1 MRVFGGTLQG
11 RRLQTCRVES
21 LRPTSE
27 KIREA
32 IFNILSPLVAE
43 GSVLDLFAGTGSL
56 GIEALS
62 RGMERAVF
70 VERNATII
78 SFLKKNISHCHLE
91 EKSEVLGFTVSKGLK
106 ILKSRNEKFALIF
119 LDPPYQEKLAG
130 KTLRE
135 ISEAQLVTQ
144 DGLVIVEH
152 SSKEILEES
161 YGRLKMDDQR
171 TYGQTLVSFF
181 SLFV

>member
-1 MRVFGGTLQG
+1 MRVFGGILRG
-11 RRLQTCRVES
+11 RRLQTCRVAS

-32 IFNILSPLVAE
+32 IFNILDPLLTE

-62 RGMERAVF
+62 RGMDRVVF
-70 VERNATII
+70 VEQNATVV
-78 SFLKKNISHCHLE
+78 SFLKKNIRHCHVE
-91 EKSEVLGFTVSKGLK
+91 DKSEIIRLPVSKGIKVLK
-106 ILKSRNEKFALIF
+106 LRNEKFALIF

-130 KTLRE
+130 KTLWE
-135 ISEAQLVTQ
+135 INEAQLITQ
-144 DGLVIVEH
+144 DGLIIAEH
-152 SSKEILEES
+152 SSQEILEES
-161 YGRLKMDDQR
+161 YGRLQMNDQR

-181 SLFV
+181 SL

>member
-1 MRVFGGTLQG
+1 MRVFGGTLRG
-11 RRLQTCRVES
+11 RRLQTCRVAS

-32 IFNILSPLVAE
+32 IFNILDPLLAE

-70 VERNATII
+70 VEQNAVVV
-78 SFLKKNISHCHLE
+78 SFLKKNISYCHVE
-91 EKSEVLGFTVSKGLK
+91 DKSEIIRLPVSKGIK

-130 KTLRE
+130 KTLWE
-135 ISEAQLVTQ
+135 ISEAQLITQ
-144 DGLVIVEH
+144 DGLVIAEH

-161 YGRLKMDDQR
+161 YGRLKMNDQR

-181 SLFV
+181 SL